1 MNILEIK
8 EDEVFEL
15 DIHNM
20 NRREAEFYLKL
31 SLDNLS
37 KKYKEVKV
45 IHGYRR
51 GKVLL
56 ELVRERFNHPKVDT
70 KLININ
76 PGLTS
81 LFIKDEYLS

>member
-1 MNILEIK
+1 
-8 EDEVFEL
+8 
-15 DIHNM
+15 M

-37 KKYKEVKV
+37 KQYKEVKV
-45 IHGYRR
+45 IHGYHR

-56 ELVRERFNHPKVDT
+56 EMVRERFNHPKLET
-70 KLININ
+70 KLISIN

>member
-8 EDEVFEL
+8 KDEVFEL

-20 NRREAEFYLKL
+20 NRKEAEFYLKL

-37 KKYKEVKV
+37 KKYKEVQV

-56 ELVRERFNHPKVDT
+56 ELVRIRFNHPKIET
-70 KLININ
+70 KLISIN